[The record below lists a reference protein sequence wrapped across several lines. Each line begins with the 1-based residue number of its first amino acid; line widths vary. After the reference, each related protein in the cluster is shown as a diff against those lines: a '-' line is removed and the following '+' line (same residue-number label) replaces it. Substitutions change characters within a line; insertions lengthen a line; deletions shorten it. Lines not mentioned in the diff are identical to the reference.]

1 MITVIAMMV
10 TALASVLVFYTSQKY
25 GWSKSSKFWFG
36 ANIFCF
42 IINTLIFM
50 KMI

>member
-1 MITVIAMMV
+1 MMTVSAMV
-10 TALASVLVFYTSQKY
+10 ATALASVLLFYTSQEY

-36 ANIFCF
+36 ANIFFF

-50 KMI
+50 EMI

>member
-1 MITVIAMMV
+1 MTVIAMVV
-10 TALASVLVFYTSQKY
+10 TALASVLLFCSSQKY

-36 ANIFCF
+36 ANIFFF

-50 KMI
+50 EMI